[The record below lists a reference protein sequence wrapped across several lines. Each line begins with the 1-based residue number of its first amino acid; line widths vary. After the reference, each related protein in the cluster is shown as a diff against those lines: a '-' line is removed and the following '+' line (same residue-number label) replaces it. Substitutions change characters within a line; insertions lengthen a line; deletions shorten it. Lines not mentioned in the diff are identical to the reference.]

1 MSIRDLSSPDKLY
14 YFIMYSKNHIT
25 QNLSTQYIYIHSTH
39 NGRVPNSNSINITYD
54 GATNQKLI
62 LPSEI
67 QNAED
72 NSILTL
78 VSSITG
84 ETKFLPIPQYKQNI
98 RISTTTDTIT
108 AKGTSVNNILK
119 TKITPTNNSSLIKIT
134 FVATILSTLLTNSN
148 TITIS
153 KDDNYINTYTFS
165 NFRYHAPV
173 SIIHYDITNTLK
185 PIEYAI
191 TIACANNYFS
201 SITINPDDYINSQTI
216 ATMSLEELQ
225 TVL

>member
-1 MSIRDLSSPDKLY
+1 MSIRALSNPEKMGS
-14 YFIMYSKNHIT
+14 FIMYSKYHIT

-84 ETKFLPIPQYKQNI
+84 ETKFLPIPKYNQNI

-165 NFRYHAPV
+165 NFRYYAPV

-201 SITINPDDYINSQTI
+201 SITINPDDYVNSHTI
-216 ATMSLEELQ
+216 ATLSLEELQ